1 MDTYTAALD
10 TEELVEKALAD
21 RRKAEDEAHRK
32 AHQDRIDNA
41 LLAIDFDD
49 LDSASTE
56 DLQVALDALR
66 SEAGSDAEEY
76 ASYITDELWG
86 RGEQDDLA

>member
-1 MDTYTAALD
+1 MTDITALN
-10 TEELVEKALAD
+10 TEARL
-21 RRKAEDEAHRK
+21 
-32 AHQDRIDNA
+32 DRIHEA

-49 LDSASTE
+49 LDSASTK

-66 SEAGSDAEEY
+66 NEPGYEAEEEEY
-76 ASYITDELWG
+76 ASYITDELWS